1 MTVQEKAEWL
11 NKFDRRVCRNWGV
24 IKVDG
29 EEVLGH
35 IGLNSAYTVPR
46 KEIVFILLGE
56 IGDLVERN
64 EADKLCKEI
73 FEILCELCLPLDS
86 SSS

>member
-1 MTVQEKAEWL
+1 MTIQEKAEWL

-35 IGLNSAYTVPR
+35 IGSASAYTVPR

-56 IGDLVERN
+56 IRGLVARDETD
-64 EADKLCKEI
+64 ELCKEI
-73 FEILCELCLPLDS
+73 FEVLCELCLP
-86 SSS
+86 